1 LNHYSNYNQA
11 AAGLVYAAVGV
22 TEQGRLYTWG
32 WGGAVG
38 SAGFSSADLGAGQL
52 GHGDEM
58 DYHEPKQV
66 QRLLM
71 ARGKFRDLRQNIP
84 GIDSSWQAVQVS
96 CARNH
101 TAAVVEVN
109 VSPSE
114 LN

>member
-1 LNHYSNYNQA
+1 MRVCVGMLYLPA
-11 AAGLVYAAVGV
+11 GV
-22 TEQGRLYTWG
+22 TEHGRLYTWG

-38 SAGFSSADLGAGQL
+38 AAGFMSSDLGAGQL

-58 DYHEPKQV
+58 DYHEPRQV

-101 TAAVVEVN
+101 SAAVVEVN

-114 LN
+114 LT

>member
-1 LNHYSNYNQA
+1 MNEH
-11 AAGLVYAAVGV
+11 
-22 TEQGRLYTWG
+22 GRLYTWG

-38 SAGFSSADLGAGQL
+38 AAGFMSTDLGAGQL

-71 ARGKFRDLRQNIP
+71 PRGKFRDLRQNLP

-101 TAAVVEVN
+101 SAAVVEVN
-109 VSPSE
+109 AVPSE
-114 LN
+114 LD

>member
-1 LNHYSNYNQA
+1 MSDATPLCLFLCA
-11 AAGLVYAAVGV
+11 ACGVGV
-22 TEQGRLYTWG
+22 NEHGRLYTWG

-38 SAGFSSADLGAGQL
+38 SAGFLSADLGAGQL

-114 LN
+114 LD